1 MTAARSRDNSGLSA
15 SQEHPLPEGFHTT
28 LVCNVPW
35 VIKSLWGTAR
45 RMLPARDAARVQL
58 FKSGD
63 PHFLRELTKHVAIE
77 QVPRCFGGESD
88 EPWPYH
94 VEAHAN
100 SSRRA

>member
-1 MTAARSRDNSGLSA
+1 M
-15 SQEHPLPEGFHTT
+15 
-28 LVCNVPW
+28 CNVPW
-35 VIKSLWGTAR
+35 VINALWGTAK

-63 PHFLRELTKHVAIE
+63 PHFIRELTKHVAIE

-94 VEAHAN
+94 VEGGGSMRKEDAPPPAARTN
-100 SSRRA
+100 SKTKRI